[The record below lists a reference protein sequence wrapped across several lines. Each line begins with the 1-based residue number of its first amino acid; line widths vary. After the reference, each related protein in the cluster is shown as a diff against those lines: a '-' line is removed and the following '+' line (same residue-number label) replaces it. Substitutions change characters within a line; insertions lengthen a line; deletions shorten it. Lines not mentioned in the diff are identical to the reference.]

1 MENIVQQII
10 FLNNQLLCNGCWK
23 IRIKRVEKNESFHH
37 LKIELDMVLILVASE
52 RQQNHLKLS
61 VHIRNVIKH
70 KNKCAIHVGSW

>member
-52 RQQNHLKLS
+52 
-61 VHIRNVIKH
+61 
-70 KNKCAIHVGSW
+70 W